1 MKRTQIYF
9 DEQTYDYL
17 KKESKSSHITI
28 SGLIR
33 ESIRERMDKKT
44 GKILESADSICGL
57 WKDRTFDVEK
67 RIRELRKDRKL
78 CTPYGQ

>member
-17 KKESKSSHITI
+17 KKESKRSHLTI

-33 ESIRERMDKKT
+33 ESVREQMDKKI
-44 GKILESADSICGL
+44 GKILKSTDNICGL
-57 WKDRTFDVEK
+57 WKDRVSDVEAQ
-67 RIRELRKDRKL
+67 IRELRKDRRL
-78 CTPYGQ
+78 

>member
-33 ESIRERMDKKT
+33 ESIKERMDRKI
-44 GKILESADSICGL
+44 GKILKSTDRVCGL
-57 WKDRTFDVEK
+57 WKDRIVDVETQ
-67 RIRELRKDRKL
+67 IRELRKDRSL
-78 CTPYGQ
+78 